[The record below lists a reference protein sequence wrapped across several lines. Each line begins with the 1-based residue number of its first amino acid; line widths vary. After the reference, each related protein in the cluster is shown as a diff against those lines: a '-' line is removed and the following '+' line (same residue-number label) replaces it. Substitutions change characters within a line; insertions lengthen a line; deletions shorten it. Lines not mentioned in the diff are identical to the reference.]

1 MSKLFSTLLIVSLL
15 LIGSTTA
22 VFANH
27 VEATR
32 IAFPVTLADGQTYTL
47 VGYLYDQHGNP
58 NNVGNCGERSH
69 TIQVLLHG
77 GTYNHKYW
85 DAGLIN
91 NTNYSY
97 ASYMAGQCYTVL
109 ALDRLG
115 TGESSKPD
123 GDFINKVNEA
133 DAIAQILTSLRINHN
148 PTQRKFKRI
157 VLVGHS
163 FGSFLSV
170 FTLGEY
176 GNVADG
182 LVVTGWL
189 QAPGTVPLD
198 PALVGQLLQTPYIAA
213 TPEIRQ
219 ALFFYPD
226 TTDPAVAAYDNA
238 NLADAMTRGFFLD
251 AISVFAA
258 RDPQA
263 GDIAQVKALT
273 KVDQVNV
280 PVFIQLGDHDVLFP
294 AAFGGNE
301 ASYYSSSP
309 SVTLETL
316 PNIGHG
322 FNVHTNHLEGWQ
334 QIDSWI
340 ANHIQ

>member
-1 MSKLFSTLLIVSLL
+1 MKKLLSTLLITAML
-15 LIGSTTA
+15 LIGSA
-22 VFANH
+22 SSVFADH

-32 IAFPVTLADGQTYTL
+32 VEFPVILSDNQSYTL
-47 VGYLYDQHGNP
+47 VGYLYSQHGNP
-58 NNVGNCGERSH
+58 NNLGDCGQRSH

-77 GTYNHKYW
+77 GTYNHNYW
-85 DAGLIN
+85 DAGVIN

-97 ASYMAGQCYTVL
+97 ANYMAGQCYTVL

-123 GDFINKVNEA
+123 GDFVNKVTEA
-133 DAIAQILTSLRINHN
+133 DAVAQILTSLRTNHN

-170 FTLGEY
+170 YTLGEY

-189 QAPGTVPLD
+189 HAPGTVPLD
-198 PALVGQLLQTPYIAA
+198 PGLVQQLLQTPYILS

-219 ALFFYPD
+219 ALFFHLP
-226 TTDPAVAAYDNA
+226 TTDSAVIAHDNA

-251 AISVFAA
+251 AINVFTA
-258 RDPQA
+258 RHPEV
-263 GDIAQVKALT
+263 GDMAQVKALT
-273 KVDQVNV
+273 KVDQINT
-280 PVFIQLGDHDVLFP
+280 PVFVQLGDHDVLFP
-294 AAFGGNE
+294 SGFGGSE
-301 ASYYSSSP
+301 AGYYSSSP
-309 SVTLETL
+309 SVTVDNLI
-316 PNIGHG
+316 NIGHG
-322 FNVHTNHLEGWQ
+322 FNLHTNHLDGWQ
-334 QIDSWI
+334 HIDGWI
-340 ANHIQ
+340 ANTIQ